1 MDWRN
6 FSGGMSSGDWNARG
20 ISVLCC
26 RTRDHAEM
34 GILGTYTYLL
44 DPVLAGGGDAV
55 FPLCP

>member
-20 ISVLCC
+20 ISV
-26 RTRDHAEM
+26 RDYAETRIWGMH
-34 GILGTYTYLL
+34 TYLL